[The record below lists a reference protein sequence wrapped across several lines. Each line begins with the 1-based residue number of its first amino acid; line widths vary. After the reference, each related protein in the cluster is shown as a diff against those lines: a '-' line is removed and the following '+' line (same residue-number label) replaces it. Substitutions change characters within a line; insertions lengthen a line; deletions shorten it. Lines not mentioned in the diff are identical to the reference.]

1 MKLFSNVRSGVVHTP
16 EIIKITLSASYVI
29 NSTYALLLPE
39 YEIDLSFGIGEAWAK
54 DVFSV
59 TATRT
64 TSNFSISA
72 VCSADTADDVLVK
85 VAEKMKYY
93 LTCEAR
99 SLREKLLLRIQK
111 TEVVKAVFAKLEE
124 AFNK

>member
-1 MKLFSNVRSGVVHTP
+1 MKLFSDVRIGVVHTP
-16 EIIKITLSASYVI
+16 EIIKITLWTSYAI
-29 NSTYALLLPE
+29 NSTYALLPE
-39 YEIDLSFGIGEAWAK
+39 DEIDLSFCLEDAWAE

-64 TSNFSISA
+64 TCTFSISA

-99 SLREKLLLRIQK
+99 SLREKLLLRKQK

-124 AFNK
+124 ALNK